1 MAMLSFNKFHYWK
14 TNWKIC
20 ARSRVIDRP
29 NGVATRYR
37 SLSLFSLEVFP
48 HDVLGEVGKR
58 ERKKLCQLSVI
69 ILTSAA
75 RFSSVSGP
83 GIWREV

>member
-1 MAMLSFNKFHYWK
+1 VIGPRATTRERFA
-14 TNWKIC
+14 I
-20 ARSRVIDRP
+20 ARGDEPLGGLTKMPPRCIR
-29 NGVATRYR
+29 
-37 SLSLFSLEVFP
+37 L
-48 HDVLGEVGKR
+48 LGEVGKR

-83 GIWREV
+83 EIWREV